1 MITATI
7 RTRKKV
13 SGVFNYKQEIKVFKS
28 VDTAKKFLQ
37 PIATD
42 MQVCKKAKK
51 EPVISILAVSY
62 DLDSEKKMLL
72 EIKAITSTENES
84 PQ

>member
-7 RTRKKV
+7 RTQKKV
-13 SGVFNYKQEIKVFKS
+13 SGVKTYKQEIKVFKS
-28 VDTAKKFLQ
+28 MDTAKKFLQ

-42 MQVCKKAKK
+42 MIICKKAKK
-51 EPVISILAVSY
+51 EPAISILSVSY

-84 PQ
+84 PN